1 MNRNTGRVACRAARS
16 ASMVEAVPGG
26 LCDGRSLGQAMAA
39 AGQWLRGHAAV
50 VNALNVF
57 PVPDGDTGTN
67 MSLTM
72 AAALAEIEGPGEESA
87 ASVAR
92 SLAHGGLMG
101 ARGNSGVILSQIL
114 RGFAHGLDGKDTF
127 SAHDLARAAQEAYD
141 TALRGVIKPV
151 EGTIL
156 TVMRATAD
164 SIQQSTTGTDDLVVI
179 LTKAVEDAWETTK
192 RTPDMLPVLKE
203 AGVVDAGGQGLVYL
217 LEGALRHMR
226 GETVEVDP
234 DMEVA
239 VDLKSNLRG
248 ASNGFGYDVQFLIRG
263 EALDVDEIR
272 RELDAV
278 GESLLVVGDASL
290 VKVHIHVAD
299 PSIPIGYGIHK
310 GKLADVTVENMQEQ
324 YQRFVMQEGRPTTED
339 ITDIAVVCVASG
351 DGLMRIIESMG
362 VSKIIPGGQT
372 MNPSTQ
378 EILAAVESV
387 RANKVLVLPNNAN
400 VIPAAQQARE
410 LSSKHVIVVPTTSI
424 PQGIAALL
432 AFNYQADIESN
443 AERMRRNATDAV
455 TIEITHAVRST
466 RVNGMEVTHGDVIG
480 LLNDRL
486 TATGRDDT
494 TVILQVLEQA
504 SAGEREI
511 ATIYSGQDV
520 AAPEVSALVERIREV
535 HPDLELEVHEGGQP
549 YYRYLISLE

>member
-1 MNRNTGRVACRAARS
+1 MSRNTGRVARLTAHRAS
-16 ASMVEAVPGG
+16 TVEAEPVG
-26 LCDGRSLGQAMAA
+26 LCDGRGLGQAMAA
-39 AGQWLRGHAAV
+39 AGLWLRGHAAV

-72 AAALAEIEGPGEESA
+72 AAALAEIERPGEQSA
-87 ASVAR
+87 ASVAH

-114 RGFAHGLDGKDTF
+114 RGFAHGLDGKDAF
-127 SAHDLARAAQEAYD
+127 SARDLARAAQEAYD

-164 SIQQSTTGTDDLVVI
+164 SIQQSTTGTDDIVVI
-179 LTKAVEDAWETTK
+179 LTKAVEDARETTMK
-192 RTPDMLPVLKE
+192 TPDMLPVLKE

-217 LEGALRHMR
+217 LEGALRNLC
-226 GETVEVDP
+226 GETVEVDS

-239 VDLKSNLRG
+239 VDLKSTLRG
-248 ASNGFGYDVQFLIRG
+248 APDGFGYDVQFLIRG
-263 EALDVDEIR
+263 DALDVDEIR

-290 VKVHIHVAD
+290 VKVHIHVPD
-299 PSIPIGYGIHK
+299 PSIPIGYGVSK
-310 GKLADVTVENMQEQ
+310 GTLADVTVENMQEQ
-324 YQRFVMQEGRPTTED
+324 YQSFVMQQARPTTED
-339 ITDIAVVCVASG
+339 ITDIGVVCVASG
-351 DGLMRIIESMG
+351 EGLVRIIESMG

-410 LSSKHVIVVPTTSI
+410 LSSKQVIVVPTRSI

-432 AFNYQADIESN
+432 GFNYQADIETN
-443 AERMRRNATDAV
+443 AERMTRNAADSV

-466 RVNGMEVTHGDVIG
+466 RVNGVQVSHGDVIG
-480 LLNDRL
+480 LLNDKL
-486 TATGRDDT
+486 TASGRDDVA
-494 TVILQVLEQA
+494 VILQVLEQA
-504 SAGEREI
+504 SAREREI

-520 AAPEVSALVERIREV
+520 TAPEVSALAKQIREV
-535 HPDLELEVHEGGQP
+535 YPGLELEVHEGGQP